1 MPKIL
6 IVDDNVEL
14 ADNVRQWL
22 QMEHHTVDVCNDGVE
37 GMTYLRTY
45 DYDVVLLD
53 WSMPRMEGIEVVKQ
67 LRALGKATPVLML
80 TGRRTL
86 DDKETGLDAGA
97 DDYLTKP
104 FEMREVSARIRAL
117 LRRSPVAPSNSLTA
131 GDVVLDKETKRITK
145 GAKELKLMPKD
156 FSILELLMSYP
167 NKVFSAEQLIERI
180 WSSDSDASPEVVRK
194 HINKIRSQVDSEG
207 KTSLIR
213 TVHGV
218 GYSLD
223 TSGYQ

>member
-22 QMEHHTVDVCNDGVE
+22 LMEQHTVDVCNDGLE
-37 GMTYLRTY
+37 GMAYLRTY
-45 DYDVVLLD
+45 EYDIVLLD
-53 WSMPRMEGIEVVKQ
+53 WSMPKMEGIEVVKQ
-67 LRALGKATPVLML
+67 LRSLGKATPVLML

-86 DDKETGLDAGA
+86 DDKESGLDAGA

-104 FEMREVSARIRAL
+104 FEMRELSARIRAL
-117 LRRSPVAPSNSLTA
+117 LRRSPSAPSDSLKA
-131 GDVVLDKETKRITK
+131 GDVVLDKQMKRVSK
-145 GAKELKLMPKD
+145 GSKELKLMPKD
-156 FSILELLMSYP
+156 FAILELLMSYP

-180 WSSDSDASPEVVRK
+180 WSSESDASPEVVRK
-194 HINKIRSQVDSEG
+194 HINKIRAQVDSEG

>member
-1 MPKIL
+1 MAKIL

-14 ADNVRQWL
+14 ADNVREWL
-22 QMEHHTVDVCNDGVE
+22 LMEQHTVDMCNDGVE
-37 GMTYLRTY
+37 GMAYLRTY
-45 DYDVVLLD
+45 EYDIVLLD

-67 LRALGKATPVLML
+67 LRSLGKATPVLML

-86 DDKETGLDAGA
+86 DDKESGLDAGA
-97 DDYLTKP
+97 DYYLTKP
-104 FEMREVSARIRAL
+104 FEMRELSARIRAL
-117 LRRSPVAPSNSLTA
+117 LRRSPVAPSDSLTA
-131 GDVVLDKETKRITK
+131 GDVVLDKQTKRVSK
-145 GAKELKLMPKD
+145 GSKELKLMPKD
-156 FSILELLMSYP
+156 FAILELLMSYP

-180 WSSDSDASPEVVRK
+180 WSSDSDASPDVVRK

>member
-6 IVDDNVEL
+6 VVDDNVEL
-14 ADNVRQWL
+14 ADNVREWL
-22 QMEHHTVDVCNDGVE
+22 LMEKHTVDVCNDGVE

-45 DYDVVLLD
+45 EYDIVLLD
-53 WSMPRMEGIEVVKQ
+53 WSMPRMTGIEVVKQ
-67 LRALGKATPVLML
+67 LRSLGKATPVLML
-80 TGRRTL
+80 TGRRTI
-86 DDKETGLDAGA
+86 DDKESGLDAGA

-104 FEMREVSARIRAL
+104 FEMRELSARIRAL
-117 LRRSPVAPSNSLTA
+117 LRRSPQAPTDNLSA
-131 GDVVLDKETKRITK
+131 GDVILEKQTKRVTK
-145 GAKELKLMPKD
+145 NGKELKLMPKD
-156 FSILELLMSYP
+156 FSILELLMAYP
-167 NKVFSAEQLIERI
+167 GKVFSAEQLIERI